1 MPITVVPTGPIN
13 NRGIPNQAQR
23 SSAHDVIAM
32 LDYTDL
38 WLGLGTLHQDAN
50 VRVDQQPHGPN
61 QRNIQVQ
68 INGIA
73 GNSTIAHTVLST
85 TVQTNDQTNQVGV
98 ANKVISALNQ
108 SLDTA
113 QSYSVAGSIP

>member
-23 SSAHDVIAM
+23 SSAYDVIAM

-38 WLGLGTLHQDAN
+38 WLGLGTIHKDAN

-68 INGIA
+68 INGIV

-85 TVQTNDQTNQVGV
+85 TVQTNDPTNQVGV

-113 QSYSVAGSIP
+113 QSFSVAGSIP